1 MLMQEHM
8 KVIHLFAAWSCWYL
22 DIFICRLP
30 KLSEMKFICIC
41 FNCSLPKS
49 VKRRI
54 KALKKWQFEAAKIEA
69 DFYKEVHELECKY
82 ASKYTPL
89 YEKVS

>member
-1 MLMQEHM
+1 MYGLIWC
-8 KVIHLFAAWSCWYL
+8 VIIYY
-22 DIFICRLP
+22 
-30 KLSEMKFICIC
+30 
-41 FNCSLPKS
+41 SLPKS

-89 YEKVS
+89 YEKVSMCNLGSLNHWLKQGMK